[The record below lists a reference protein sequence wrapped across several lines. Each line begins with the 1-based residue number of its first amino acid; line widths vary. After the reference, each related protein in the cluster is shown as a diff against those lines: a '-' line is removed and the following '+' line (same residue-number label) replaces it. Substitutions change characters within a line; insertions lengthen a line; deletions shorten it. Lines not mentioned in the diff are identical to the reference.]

1 MKKSLIL
8 LFAVILSFT
17 VFQIEGSAAKT
28 KNSPRKNYTI
38 FINQPTP
45 YYLKTNGKKLGAIP
59 DGFTNKKGVY
69 TPNVLKVT
77 CYVNTK
83 WAKVHFS
90 KTLNGK
96 KSTAYIPTKYIRAN
110 TFSLDYGITK
120 STKTA
125 LKTGITTKSKT
136 IKTISH
142 GTRVSIMKVRTQGMK
157 TFYYVT
163 YYKNGKSYK
172 GYITEKSIQL

>member
-1 MKKSLIL
+1 MRKSLIL
-8 LFAVILSFT
+8 LLTLLFSLMT
-17 VFQIEGSAAKT
+17 FQIEGSAAKT
-28 KNSPRKNYTI
+28 KNSPRQNYTI
-38 FINQPTP
+38 FIDQPTP
-45 YYLKTNGKKLGAIP
+45 YYKKMNGKKVGHIK
-59 DGFTNKKGVY
+59 DGFTDKKGIY
-69 TPNVLKVT
+69 SPNTLKVI
-77 CYVNTK
+77 YYKNTK

-110 TFSLDYGITK
+110 TFSLDYGIMK

-136 IKTISH
+136 IKVIPY
-142 GTRVSIMKVRTQGMK
+142 GTRLSIIKARTQGMQ

-172 GYITEKSIQL
+172 GYVTEKSIQL

>member
-8 LFAVILSFT
+8 LVVFILSFT
-17 VFQIEGSAAKT
+17 VFQIEGSATKI
-28 KNSPRKNYTI
+28 KNSPRKNYTV

-45 YYLKTNGKKLGAIP
+45 YYQKANGKKLGTIP

-69 TPNVLKVT
+69 TPNVLKIT
-77 CYVNTK
+77 YYVNTK
-83 WAKVHFS
+83 WAKIHFS

-110 TFSLDYGITK
+110 TFSLDYGIIK

-136 IKTISH
+136 IRTISY
-142 GTRVSIMKVRTQGMK
+142 GTRLSIIKARTQGMK